1 MIGFVHHQPPTTH
14 HPYTFPQ
21 VPKVDFNQLPFAA
34 RVWVFASDRPLTGD
48 DAQRLLDEVDRL
60 LAQWKAHGA
69 PLRSAREWKDDQFLA
84 IGVDPTVEQAS
95 GCSIDGL
102 FRGLQ
107 ALERA
112 LDTRLVAG
120 GRVFYRD
127 PSGRPRLVARADLP
141 TLAASG
147 IVGDETP
154 VYDTSVTDARC
165 WRERFVQ
172 PARETW
178 VASLLTQAHA
188 SHPSSRSATNS
199 SSTRKG

>member
-1 MIGFVHHQPPTTH
+1 M
-14 HPYTFPQ
+14 
-21 VPKVDFNQLPFAA
+21 PKVNFNQIPPQA

-48 DAQRLLDEVDRL
+48 DAQTLLDEVDRF

-69 PLRSAREWKDDQFLA
+69 PLRSAREWKADRFLA

-127 PSGRPRLVARADLP
+127 ASGLPQLVARAELP

-147 IVGDETP
+147 VVGDDTP
-154 VYDTSVTDARC
+154 VFDTSVTDARS
-165 WRERFVQ
+165 WRERFER
-172 PARETW
+172 PASETW
-178 VASLLTQAHA
+178 VASLLTPHANQA
-188 SHPSSRSATNS
+188 STRSATNS
-199 SSTRKG
+199 SSVRKG